1 MATLVPGEKARMYA
15 LGAIMRGGASRGGY
29 IDGRVY
35 VSIGGADIGFIRDDP
50 KVGTI
55 IDSLSITQ
63 QLDEVPDTANL
74 RINAAVPPAGGE
86 VVIALGSQNGRRLFA
101 GYGLTRNQLYAAD
114 KPANIQADFSAVD
127 YTWLLAFAKVTKQ
140 YRNVSGTAIIADL
153 IATYGAANGFTTNA
167 VQANL
172 PALEITFTD
181 EDVPNAI
188 TRLMRR
194 LGGHWFVDYAKD
206 VHAWIGEDATMT
218 PPMAL
223 TPTHPSLA
231 DVRATVDQTQALTRC
246 YVEHRGS
253 SLLAGVAVGE
263 TILPVEAIDAFVV
276 APDVFLKV
284 TLPGADGGAKHL
296 NFTGVV
302 PSPGGSLVG
311 PGAAPSGGP
320 TLTLS
325 GGGAI
330 EVGAHG
336 YAFTWQTAAG
346 ETRPSP
352 ATSIN
357 VAGAV
362 ATGTLLPV
370 FVQQDSPPVDP
381 NITGAWKPGDT
392 VEWAYSYATRPNG
405 DLWVD
410 GTSTPLSPSVS
421 AIAQLSV
428 YHMSGSAPGSNAKSF
443 EIAFPFSTNPAVRY
457 IDVYYR
463 VNGGGWRRW
472 LSPVLTNDSTDYGY
486 QAWKPSYTFYLPY
499 NASAWTPP
507 SVTPVVRTVTV
518 SGIATGPANVTGRKV
533 YRTAANQATLKLVTT
548 LANNTATTYTD
559 AAADATLGATAPV
572 GDTSGLQSP
581 TGTVNAGSTSVIVA
595 SVGPFAATGGWALA
609 GEQALRYTGLGA
621 GALTGIPATGRGAVV
636 GPIQYNTAIRAA
648 PLLTGVTVDE
658 PIEAGAEIYAV
669 VRVDDEA
676 GQATLAARLGI
687 ATGIREEWIQDRR
700 LSYGEA
706 KARGQA
712 TLQVRPLDAL
722 SISYRCRDISTSVG
736 KTITVNLPAPTNIVG
751 TFRIQAV
758 TITNFRPRPEQPPT
772 FHVQASSTRF
782 TFEDWLRII
791 KTQN

>member
-15 LGAIMRGGASRGGY
+15 LGGLMRGGASRGGY

-35 VSIGGADIGFIRDDP
+35 VSIGGVDVGYIRDDAH
-50 KVGTI
+50 VGTLI
-55 IDSLSITQ
+55 NSLSITQ
-63 QLDEVPDTANL
+63 QLDEVPDTATL

-86 VVIALGSQNGRRLFA
+86 VVISIGSQNGRRLFA

-153 IATYGAANGFTTNA
+153 IATYGAANGFTTHA

-206 VHAWIGEDATMT
+206 VHAWIGEDATMA

-253 SLLAGVAVGE
+253 SLLAGVAAGE

-296 NFTGVV
+296 TFTGMT
-302 PSPGGSLVG
+302 PSAGGTLVG
-311 PGAAPSGGP
+311 PGIAPTSAPIVSGVVSA
-320 TLTLS
+320 S
-325 GGGAI
+325 GMEA
-330 EVGAHG
+330 GAHS
-336 YAFTWQTAAG
+336 YAYTFVTAAG
-346 ETRPSP
+346 ETKPS
-352 ATSIN
+352 
-357 VAGAV
+357 AV
-362 ATGTLLPV
+362 ATFDTAIPAPPTAPLLIQNAPRPEPPGTYGSNFTIGASFRFAVAYCYSAALDPA
-370 FVQQDSPPVDP
+370 QDSPIGPPSASITAISNNDP
-381 NITGAWKPGDT
+381 LNPTNSAEIWVGVLMPAPAGVQWAVVYVSTNGGPFYRWTYAQNTSPGAAPYT
-392 VEWAYSYATRPNG
+392 AT
-405 DLWVD
+405 L
-410 GTSTPLSPSVS
+410 STRGAVNPMSGPTPPATANARQANLT
-421 AIAQLSV
+421 AIAV
-428 YHMSGSAPGSNAKSF
+428 GP
-443 EIAFPFSTNPAVRY
+443 
-457 IDVYYR
+457 
-463 VNGGGWRRW
+463 
-472 LSPVLTNDSTDYGY
+472 
-486 QAWKPSYTFYLPY
+486 
-499 NASAWTPP
+499 
-507 SVTPVVRTVTV
+507 
-518 SGIATGPANVTGRKV
+518 TGTTARKI
-533 YRTAANQATLKLVTT
+533 YRTKANQAPLLLVTT
-548 LANNTATTYTD
+548 LANNTATTYGPD
-559 AAADATLGATAPV
+559 AAADATLGAAAPA
-572 GDTSGLQSP
+572 GDTSGLKSP
-581 TGTVNAGSTSVIVA
+581 EGTINPGATAVIVA
-595 SVGPFAATGGWALA
+595 SPSVFQATGGWAVVA
-609 GEQALRYTGLGA
+609 EQAIRYTGVSA
-621 GALTGIPATGRGAVV
+621 TALTGVPASGYGAVV

-669 VRVDDEA
+669 VRVDDA
-676 GQATLAARLGI
+676 AAQATLAARLGV

-712 TLQVRPLDAL
+712 TLAVRPLDAL

-772 FHVQASSTRF
+772 FLVQASSTRF
-782 TFEDWLRII
+782 TFEDWLRIMRT
-791 KTQN
+791 KE

>member
-15 LGAIMRGGASRGGY
+15 LGGIMRGGASRGGY

-35 VSIGGADIGFIRDDP
+35 VSIGGVDVGYIRDDAH
-50 KVGTI
+50 VGTLI
-55 IDSLSITQ
+55 SSLSVTQ
-63 QLDEVPDTANL
+63 QLDEVPDTATL

-167 VQANL
+167 VQADL

-206 VHAWIGEDATMT
+206 VHAWIGEDATMA
-218 PPMAL
+218 PPMDL

-253 SLLAGVAVGE
+253 SLLAGVAAGE

-296 NFTGVV
+296 NFSGVV

-311 PGAAPSGGP
+311 PGAAPSSAP
-320 TLTLS
+320 TLATAA
-325 GGGAI
+325 GGAV
-330 EVGAHG
+330 EVGAHD
-336 YAFTWQTAAG
+336 YAFTWTTAAG

-352 ATSIN
+352 LARATPATMATPT
-357 VAGAV
+357 VAPTVGIH
-362 ATGTLLPV
+362 TML
-370 FVQQDSPPVDP
+370 VDP
-381 NITGAWKPGDT
+381 RTAYSWKPGDY
-392 VEWAYSYATRPNG
+392 VEWAYSYSTQANYLGAGPLSPVTGIVAVVGTGHYPGTVEGSCAWGFYVSFTPNG
-405 DLWVD
+405 D
-410 GTSTPLSPSVS
+410 PN
-421 AIAQLSV
+421 
-428 YHMSGSAPGSNAKSF
+428 APR
-443 EIAFPFSTNPAVRY
+443 IVPWH
-457 IDVYYR
+457 R
-463 VNGGGWRRW
+463 VNGGPWI
-472 LSPVLTNDSTDYGY
+472 
-486 QAWKPSYTFYLPY
+486 AWNISIENSSVNQWPQLYAYTP
-499 NASAWTPP
+499 ATMAQPATPP
-507 SVTPVVRTVTV
+507 SVAPTFRTVNL
-518 SGIATGPANVTGRKV
+518 SAIATGPASVTGRKV
-533 YRTAANQATLKLVTT
+533 YRTAANQSTLKLLTT

-572 GDTSGLQSP
+572 GDTSGIQAP

-595 SVGPFAATGGWALA
+595 STGPFAATGGWALA
-609 GEQALRYTGLGA
+609 GEQAIRYTGLGA

-676 GQATLAARLGI
+676 AQATLAARLGV

-712 TLQVRPLDAL
+712 TLAVRPLDAL

-758 TITNFRPRPEQPPT
+758 TITNFRPHAWQPPT
-772 FHVQASSTRF
+772 FLVQASSTRF
-782 TFEDWLRII
+782 TFEDWLRIM
-791 KTQN
+791 KTDT

>member
-15 LGAIMRGGASRGGY
+15 LGGLMRGGASRGGY

-35 VSIGGADIGFIRDDP
+35 VSIGGDQVGWIRDDAH
-50 KVGTI
+50 VGTLI
-55 IDSLSITQ
+55 NSLSITQ
-63 QLDEVPDTANL
+63 QLDEVPDTATL

-86 VVIALGSQNGRRLFA
+86 VVIAIGSQNGRRLFA
-101 GYGLTRNQLYAAD
+101 GYGLTRQQLYAAD

-140 YRNVSGTAIIADL
+140 YRNVSGTAIINDL
-153 IATYGAANGFTTNA
+153 IATYGAANGFTTAA

-253 SLLAGVAVGE
+253 SLLAGVAAGE

-296 NFTGVV
+296 NFSGVV

-311 PGAAPSGGP
+311 PGAAPSGAP
-320 TLTLS
+320 TVTAS

-330 EVGAHG
+330 EVGTHG

-346 ETRPSP
+346 ETKPSP
-352 ATSIN
+352 
-357 VAGAV
+357 V
-362 ATGTLLPV
+362 ATVAASQLPTPAAV
-370 FVQQDSPPVDP
+370 LSLGIHGYPVDP
-381 NITGAWKPGDT
+381 GISGGWLIGDY
-392 VEWAYSYATRPNG
+392 VEWALGYATSEN
-405 DLWVD
+405 
-410 GTSTPLSPSVS
+410 TQTQYMTPLGPARGLV
-421 AIAQLSV
+421 ATA
-428 YHMSGSAPGSNAKSF
+428 
-443 EIAFPFSTNPAVRY
+443 STNPGWANGFYLAWDASPDTNVKF
-457 IDVYYR
+457 INVWHR
-463 VNGGGWRRW
+463 VNGGAWRLW
-472 LSPVLTNDSTDYGY
+472 LSPRWTNVPGSVYN
-486 QAWKPSYTFYLPY
+486 FYATLPY
-499 NASAWTPP
+499 QSQQLPTS
-507 SVTPVVRTVTV
+507 SVAPVLQTVNV
-518 SGIATGPANVTGRKV
+518 AGIATGPASVTGRKV
-533 YRTAANQATLKLVTT
+533 YRTAANQATLKLLTT

-669 VRVDDEA
+669 VRVDDA
-676 GQATLAARLGI
+676 AAQTTLAARLGV

-722 SISYRCRDISTSVG
+722 SISYRCRDLGTAVG

-758 TITNFRPRPEQPPT
+758 TITNFRPHAWQPPT
-772 FHVQASSTRF
+772 FLVQASSTRF
-782 TFEDWLRII
+782 TFEDWLRIM
-791 KTQN
+791 KTDT

>member
-15 LGAIMRGGASRGGY
+15 LSKVMRSGASRSGY
-29 IDGRVY
+29 VDGRVY

-50 KVGTI
+50 KVGTLI
-55 IDSLSITQ
+55 NSLSVTQ
-63 QLDEVPDTANL
+63 QLDEVPDTATL
-74 RINAAVPPAGGE
+74 RINAAVPPTGGE

-114 KPANIQADFSAVD
+114 KPANIQADFAAVD
-127 YTWLLAFAKVTKQ
+127 YTWLLGFAKVTKQ
-140 YRNVSGTAIIADL
+140 YRNVSGTAIIQDL
-153 IATYGAANGFTTNA
+153 IATYGAANGFTTAA

-206 VHAWIGEDATMT
+206 VHAWIGEDATMA
-218 PPMAL
+218 PPMDL

-253 SLLAGVAVGE
+253 SLLAGVAAGE

-296 NFTGVV
+296 TFTGMT
-302 PSPGGSLVG
+302 PSAGGTLVG
-311 PGAAPSGGP
+311 PGIQPSGAP
-320 TLTLS
+320 IVS
-325 GGGAI
+325 GIISGAGM
-330 EVGAHG
+330 EPGAHG
-336 YAFTWQTAAG
+336 YAYTFVTASG
-346 ETRPSP
+346 ETKPS
-352 ATSIN
+352 
-357 VAGAV
+357 AV
-362 ATGTLLPV
+362 ATFDTTIPAPAGAPLTIAEPPRPNPPGLWGSNFTIGGSYRFAVADCYAANNDPA
-370 FVQQDSPPVDP
+370 QDSPIGPPSVAVTAVSNNDP
-381 NITGAWKPGDT
+381 LNPTNSAEIRVGILMPRPAG
-392 VEWAYSYATRPNG
+392 VQWAYVYVSTNGGPFYRWTFAPN
-405 DLWVD
+405 
-410 GTSTPLSPSVS
+410 SSP
-421 AIAQLSV
+421 
-428 YHMSGSAPGSNAKSF
+428 GSAPYTAEVSTRGA
-443 EIAFPFSTNPAVRY
+443 TNPMS
-457 IDVYYR
+457 
-463 VNGGGWRRW
+463 G
-472 LSPVLTNDSTDYGY
+472 P
-486 QAWKPSYTFYLPY
+486 
-499 NASAWTPP
+499 TPP
-507 SVTPVVRTVTV
+507 ATANARQANV
-518 SGIATGPANVTGRKV
+518 SGIAVGPTGTTARKM
-533 YRTAANQATLKLVTT
+533 YRTAANQAPLKLLTT
-548 LANNTATTYTD
+548 LANNTATTYGPD
-559 AAADATLGATAPV
+559 AAADATLGAAAPS
-572 GDTSGLQSP
+572 GDTSGLKAP
-581 TGTVNAGSTSVIVA
+581 EGTINPGATDVIVA
-595 SVGPFAATGGWALA
+595 SPSVFRPTGGWAVA
-609 GEQALRYTGLGA
+609 AEQAIRYTGVSA
-621 GALTGIPATGRGAVV
+621 TALTGVPASGYGAVV

-669 VRVDDEA
+669 VRVDDTA
-676 GQATLAARLGI
+676 AQATLAARLGV

-722 SISYRCRDISTSVG
+722 SISYRCRDLGTAVG

-758 TITNFRPRPEQPPT
+758 TITNFRPVPTQPPT
-772 FHVQASSTRF
+772 FLVQASSTRF

-791 KTQN
+791 KTQQ